1 LGVVNRKRGG
11 EVPDK
16 ETLTGRVSYRLGDE
30 AMRQVE
36 KLAIGQ
42 GISANEW
49 CRQAVL
55 EKLAERKRTQ
65 AAPAQ
70 ATAPG
75 PPAAAPS
82 NGPRVTEGEA
92 MIFEEVLRLRFL
104 IRQIVL
110 RYMEGNLNGHGWS
123 MIEHFTDGNMFWEVA
138 AKWAERHGVTV
149 KEISGE

>member
-1 LGVVNRKRGG
+1 MK
-11 EVPDK
+11 
-16 ETLTGRVSYRLGDE
+16 
-30 AMRQVE
+30 QVE

-49 CRQAVL
+49 CRQVVL
-55 EKLAERKRTQ
+55 EKLAERRRTQ
-65 AAPAQ
+65 TAPAQ
-70 ATAPG
+70 PTAQS

-82 NGPRVTEGEA
+82 KGPRLTEGEA

-110 RYMEGNLNGHGWS
+110 RHMEGNLNGHGWS

-138 AKWAERHGVTV
+138 AKWVEHHGITLEEV
-149 KEISGE
+149 SGE